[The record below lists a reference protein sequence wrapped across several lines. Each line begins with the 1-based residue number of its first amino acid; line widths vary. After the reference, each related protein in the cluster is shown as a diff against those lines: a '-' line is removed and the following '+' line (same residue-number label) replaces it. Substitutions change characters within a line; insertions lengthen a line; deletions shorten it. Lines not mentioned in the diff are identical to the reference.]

1 MRIFLSI
8 YFQIMYLAL
17 NCENTN
23 ASQQSVRYYDIRCE
37 VWMGRWQSFT
47 IKTKESYQISFIHS
61 STRPGISFK
70 ILGWFDDGKGVT

>member
-37 VWMGRWQSFT
+37 VWMGR
-47 IKTKESYQISFIHS
+47 
-61 STRPGISFK
+61 
-70 ILGWFDDGKGVT
+70 